1 MTRVRALFALVT
13 LGTGLGGMP
22 WALAALGRWPI
33 SGWPSGEQLR
43 DIGDAVVSD
52 TAVFGVLT
60 LAAWVVWLL
69 FVASFLVETRAAVR
83 GLQAPAL
90 ALAGPVQRTVRFL
103 VAAVIVGVT
112 IHQSSPPATAL
123 QLPTPAP
130 AAVAPVVEPASLRS
144 TPSMPSS
151 DPFLESHDAPTV
163 APVVVTVVPGDSA
176 WSLADVHLGDGMRW
190 RDLWEANRHI
200 VQPDGRTWSDPQ
212 LIRAGWRLELPS
224 SPERPASSNG
234 APHVVSRGDTL
245 SSIAAEELGSPRR
258 YPEIF
263 DLNDGAV
270 QPDGRRLE
278 DPNLIVPGW
287 ALDLPAKTPVEP
299 SSQTPTDAL
308 EAALVPPPPQADPQT
323 APPPPS
329 TAPEPS
335 TTTMSVPPLPAAPLV
350 EEGADG
356 PSNEG
361 ASSSD
366 WSVAAATL
374 AGVSG
379 ALAAG
384 LAVRTGMLRRRRSVR
399 GARSQVPLTEAL
411 ADTEAAIAAA
421 SDVPLIRWAGHHIA
435 RLTAQVDRRNLSA
448 GPVAVEISEVS
459 GIEVLWEAPQPDAPR
474 PWRTADGG
482 WAWRLPYDP
491 DADVPPAD
499 LPCSVPALVTFGER
513 DGRQFLVDLEAYGS
527 VTVGGAVEQVDA
539 FLRSIAVELAS
550 SGDLADACVLSVGL
564 DTGIQ
569 HLDRLATTS
578 ADDAGVVLERAAQ
591 SVGAALDAARVSGT
605 FAARVESSVP
615 VEATVA
621 VIGGLDPADVERLIE
636 LCPIRRGVAV
646 VAAGTEGIAGAHV
659 EIGADGAALLS
670 PLGIEFVA
678 AGVPRDTLHAVDELL
693 ATLVAEPE
701 VPPVDDVDIRDLER
715 VESGP
720 PSGKDP
726 ERTALLVSAPSNGH
740 DAGTTPAADLP
751 LTPQSVEQAARL
763 LVRVLGTPSIPDRA
777 ELGRRELIL
786 TVYLACREGPVA
798 ASAVQDA
805 LWGGKPV
812 ESKTVWNV
820 IGATRRALGDL
831 DDGTPVLPAADRS
844 RGGTLQLTPG
854 VCTDLALFREL
865 VAQAGAVSSSEAIE
879 LLREALALVTGP
891 PFDAVG
897 YDWAYRDQVVA
908 EATTLLEQTT
918 EQLVDLALDA
928 RQVGV
933 AREAIVRGLR
943 GLPGNE
949 ELYRCRMRVE
959 HHAGNLAGVTAAYE
973 ELVTYLTDLETEPS
987 PATAGL
993 LHDLVRPAR
1002 QR

>member
-1 MTRVRALFALVT
+1 MTRVRALLALASLT
-13 LGTGLGGMP
+13 TALGGIP
-22 WALAALGRWPI
+22 WALAAYGRWPI
-33 SGWPSGEQLR
+33 SGWPSGDQLR
-43 DIGDAVVSD
+43 DLGDTVVSD
-52 TAVFGVLT
+52 TAVFSVLT
-60 LAAWVVWLL
+60 VAAWAVWLL
-69 FVASFLVETRAAVR
+69 FVISFLVETRAALR
-83 GLQAPAL
+83 GLQAPPL
-90 ALAGPVQRTVRFL
+90 ALAGPVQRTARFL
-103 VAAVIVGVT
+103 VASVIVGVT
-112 IHQSSPPATAL
+112 IHQSSPSATAL
-123 QLPTPAP
+123 QLPPPARAEVAPVIERGPLPSTPPSPSPDPFRESHEAP
-130 AAVAPVVEPASLRS
+130 AA
-144 TPSMPSS
+144 
-151 DPFLESHDAPTV
+151 
-163 APVVVTVVPGDSA
+163 APVVVTIVPGDSA

-224 SPERPASSNG
+224 SPDRPASVNG
-234 APHVVSRGDTL
+234 ARLVVSRGDTL
-245 SSIAAEELGSPRR
+245 SGIAAEELGDPHR
-258 YPEIF
+258 YTEIF
-263 DLNDGAV
+263 DLNDGAA

-278 DPNLIVPGW
+278 DPDVIVPGW
-287 ALDLPAKTPVEP
+287 ELDLPATTPVEP
-299 SSQTPTDAL
+299 GIQTTADAL
-308 EAALVPPPPQADPQT
+308 EAAPVPPPPPADPQP

-329 TAPEPS
+329 TAPAPS
-335 TTTMSVPPLPAAPLV
+335 ATTTPVPPLPIAPPV

-384 LAVRTGMLRRRRSVR
+384 LAVRAGMLRRRRSVR
-399 GARSQVPLTEAL
+399 GARSQVPLTEGL
-411 ADTEAAIAAA
+411 AETEAAIAAA

-435 RLTAQVDRRNLSA
+435 RLTKQVDRRNLRA
-448 GPVAVEISEVS
+448 GPVAVEISEAS

-499 LPCSVPALVTFGER
+499 LPCSIPALVTFGER
-513 DGRQFLVDLEAYGS
+513 DGRQLLVDLEAYGS
-527 VTVGGAVEQVDA
+527 VSVGGAVEHVDA

-564 DTGIQ
+564 DTGIE
-569 HLDRLATTS
+569 HLDRLATGS
-578 ADDAGVVLERAAQ
+578 ADDAGVALERAAR

-605 FAARVESSVP
+605 FAARVKSSVP
-615 VEATVA
+615 IEATVA
-621 VIGGLDPADVERLIE
+621 VMGPLDPSGVERLVE
-636 LCPIRRGVAV
+636 LCPSRRGVAV
-646 VAAGTEGIAGAHV
+646 VAAGTEGMAGAHV
-659 EIGADGAALLS
+659 EIGADGAALLR
-670 PLGIEFVA
+670 PLGIEFIA
-678 AGVPRDTLHAVDELL
+678 AGVCSDTLHAVDELL
-693 ATLVAEPE
+693 ATLGAEPE
-701 VPPVDDVDIRDLER
+701 DPPIDEVDIRDMER
-715 VESGP
+715 AESGP
-720 PSGKDP
+720 PSGKDLD
-726 ERTALLVSAPSNGH
+726 RTALLASAPPNGH
-740 DAGTTPAADLP
+740 DAATTPGPDRLPAPQAA
-751 LTPQSVEQAARL
+751 EQAARL

-844 RGGTLQLTPG
+844 RGGTLQLASE
-854 VCTDLALFREL
+854 VCTDLAVLRQ
-865 VAQAGAVSSSEAIE
+865 VAAQAAAASSSEAVD
-879 LLREALALVTGP
+879 LLREALMLVAGP

-897 YDWAYRDQVVA
+897 YDWAHRDQIVA
-908 EATTLLEQTT
+908 EASTLIEQTT
-918 EQLVDLALDA
+918 EQLVELALA
-928 RQVGV
+928 TGQVDI

-959 HHAGNLAGVTAAYE
+959 HHAGNLAGVSAAYE

-987 PATAGL
+987 IATVTL
-993 LHDLVRPAR
+993 FHDLVRPVGR
-1002 QR
+1002 P

>member
-1 MTRVRALFALVT
+1 MTRVRALLALASLATV
-13 LGTGLGGMP
+13 LGGVP
-22 WALAALGRWPI
+22 WALAAFGRWPI

-43 DIGDAVVSD
+43 DIGDTVVSD

-69 FVASFLVETRAAVR
+69 FVVSFLVETRAAVR

-90 ALAGPVQRTVRFL
+90 ALAGPVQRTARFL

-112 IHQSSPPATAL
+112 IHQSPSPATAL
-123 QLPTPAP
+123 QLPTPAR
-130 AAVAPVVEPASLRS
+130 AAVAPVLERASLPS
-144 TPSMPSS
+144 TASMPSS
-151 DPFLESHDAPTV
+151 DPFLRSHDSPTV
-163 APVVVTVVPGDSA
+163 APDVVTVVPGDSA

-212 LIRAGWRLELPS
+212 LIRPGWRLKLPG
-224 SPERPASSNG
+224 PPDRLASVNG
-234 APHVVSRGDTL
+234 DRHVVSRGDTL
-245 SSIAAEELGSPRR
+245 SGIAAEELGDPHRFQ
-258 YPEIF
+258 EIF
-263 DLNDGAV
+263 DLNDGAA
-270 QPDGRRLE
+270 QLDGRRLD
-278 DPNLIVPGW
+278 DPDVIVPGW
-287 ALDLPAKTPVEP
+287 ELDLPAATPVEP
-299 SSQTPTDAL
+299 GIQAPADAL
-308 EAALVPPPPQADPQT
+308 EAAPVPPPPPADPQP
-323 APPPPS
+323 AAPPPS
-329 TAPEPS
+329 TAPAPS
-335 TTTMSVPPLPAAPLV
+335 ATTTPVPPLPTVPPV
-350 EEGADG
+350 EAGADG
-356 PSNEG
+356 PSNDG
-361 ASSSD
+361 ASNSD

-384 LAVRTGMLRRRRSVR
+384 LAVRAGMLRRRRSVR
-399 GARSQVPLTEAL
+399 GARSQVPLTEEL
-411 ADTEAAIAAA
+411 AQTEAAIAAA

-435 RLTAQVDRRNLSA
+435 RLTKQVDRRNLCA
-448 GPVAVEISEVS
+448 GPVAVEISEAS
-459 GIEVLWEAPQPDAPR
+459 GIEVLWEAPQPDAPT

-482 WAWRLPYDP
+482 WAWRLPFDP

-499 LPCSVPALVTFGER
+499 LPCSIPALVTFGER
-513 DGRQFLVDLEAYGS
+513 DGRQLLVDLEAYGS
-527 VTVGGAVEQVDA
+527 VSVGGAVEHVDA

-564 DTGIQ
+564 DTGIE
-569 HLDRLATTS
+569 HLDRLATRS
-578 ADDAGVVLERAAQ
+578 ADDAGVALERAAQ

-605 FAARVESSVP
+605 FAARVKSSVP
-615 VEATVA
+615 IEATVA
-621 VIGGLDPADVERLIE
+621 VMGPVDPSGVERLVE
-636 LCPIRRGVAV
+636 LCPSRRGVAV
-646 VAAGTEGIAGAHV
+646 VAAGTEGMAGAHV
-659 EIGADGAALLS
+659 EIGADGAALLR

-678 AGVPRDTLHAVDELL
+678 AGVCSDTLHAVDELL
-693 ATLVAEPE
+693 ATLGAEPE
-701 VPPVDDVDIRDLER
+701 DPPIEEVDIRHLEQA
-715 VESGP
+715 ESGP

-726 ERTALLVSAPSNGH
+726 ERTALLASAPSNGH
-740 DAGTTPAADLP
+740 DAGTTPGSDLP
-751 LTPQSVEQAARL
+751 PGPQAAEQAARL

-879 LLREALALVTGP
+879 LHREALALVTGP

-908 EATTLLEQTT
+908 EATTLIEQTT

-987 PATAGL
+987 PATAAL